1 MISKLK
7 HSRRKDR
14 TARNSA
20 DQDLE
25 DALPPP
31 PLPPRTTDMFIPA
44 TVSSTSTAG
53 TESTTVENVII
64 TDSVFGDDGTTGT
77 PTNALC
83 HIFSFTSIT
92 ENAFSENIGLAP
104 PIPPRTNEMYMLED
118 HSSKRGT
125 ASILGSEDQTRDC
138 FILVA
143 QKGSDTESMLAQNE
157 DIMAEVDIDVEYPE
171 DTISETSCDIGFPPP
186 IPRQNQDMF
195 LVQSFNPRHHVHTT
209 VQIAMVPNESYTKA
223 PQITAM

>member
-1 MISKLK
+1 MPNYHYSKNVINCNYKLPLQHRCGRAVSHCHWLIREVLPIPISSYSILGDNICMLACDHDNVTVFPIFPPCVGQVLISKLK

-25 DALPPP
+25 DAPPPP

-92 ENAFSENIGLAP
+92 ENENIGLAP
-104 PIPPRTNEMYMLED
+104 PIPPRTNEMYYVGE
-118 HSSKRGT
+118 
-125 ASILGSEDQTRDC
+125 
-138 FILVA
+138 
-143 QKGSDTESMLAQNE
+143 
-157 DIMAEVDIDVEYPE
+157 
-171 DTISETSCDIGFPPP
+171 
-186 IPRQNQDMF
+186 
-195 LVQSFNPRHHVHTT
+195 
-209 VQIAMVPNESYTKA
+209 
-223 PQITAM
+223 